1 MLRRQNGRA
10 VKTKIIWVAVI
21 LVAGAGLYLAI
32 NGRRKPEE
40 KYRTAVIDQG
50 DITQT
55 VAATGALSAVTTV
68 QVGSQVS
75 GIIAKL
81 YADFNSKVKKGDLL
95 AELDETPFKEKIA
108 QNSAGLE
115 KARVEMRNAE
125 ISLRRQKALQQQGLA
140 PQADIDQAQANY
152 DAGRAS
158 VAQAQATLN
167 QAQTDLRNSKIKAPI
182 DGVVVSRAYDVG
194 QTVAASFQA
203 PTLFTI
209 AQDLTKM
216 QVAADTSESDIG
228 QIKIGEPVRF
238 NVDAYPDR
246 PFRGKV
252 AQVRLNATVNQ
263 NVVTY
268 PVIVEVNNED
278 LLLKPTM
285 TANVTIDVNAAR
297 NVLRAPNAALRFRP
311 ELKDG
316 EKPAAPAGDRSGR
329 GSAGASAGRESA
341 SAPPREGGQVPP
353 ATPPAESGASGGV
366 GFSPRAGAD
375 RGPGA
380 RGGGE
385 SGGVGR
391 WQRGAAGPGRAG
403 DSGGGRGGGRTRV
416 ATLYV
421 PGPGKSEPK
430 AVEVRTGI
438 TDGRYTQ
445 IVSGELKAGDPVIV
459 GLATTKGSAVNSP
472 LGAPRGPGGPPGGGR
487 RGF

>member
-1 MLRRQNGRA
+1 M
-10 VKTKIIWVAVI
+10 KTKIIWITVIVVAAV
-21 LVAGAGLYLAI
+21 GLYLAI

-40 KYRTAVIDQG
+40 KYRTAAIDQG

-81 YADFNSKVKKGDLL
+81 YADFNSQVKKGDLL

-108 QNSAGLE
+108 QNVAALE

-125 ISLRRQKALQQQGLA
+125 ISLRRQKALSQQGLA

-152 DAGRAS
+152 DAARAS

-167 QAQTDLRNSKIKAPI
+167 QAQTDLRNSRIKAPI
-182 DGVVVSRAYDVG
+182 DGVVVSRQYDVG

-216 QVAADTSESDIG
+216 QVSADISESDIG
-228 QIKIGEPVRF
+228 QIKVGEPVRF

-246 PFRGKV
+246 NFRGKV
-252 AQVRLNATVNQ
+252 SQVRLNATVNQ

-285 TANVTIDVNAAR
+285 TANVTVDVASAK
-297 NVLRAPNAALRFRP
+297 NVLRVPNAALRFRP
-311 ELKDG
+311 EVKEG
-316 EKPAAPAGDRSGR
+316 SEKPAAAADRSGGSPAGQTGSAAAGLPPAGGEGTAASAGAAGGQAGAGTTTGQGRAGSGR
-329 GSAGASAGRESA
+329 GS
-341 SAPPREGGQVPP
+341 
-353 ATPPAESGASGGV
+353 
-366 GFSPRAGAD
+366 
-375 RGPGA
+375 
-380 RGGGE
+380 
-385 SGGVGR
+385 
-391 WQRGAAGPGRAG
+391 
-403 DSGGGRGGGRTRV
+403 GGRGGAEGSVAAAGGSGAWAGQGRGGRAGARARSSTV
-416 ATLYV
+416 YMPA
-421 PGPGKSEPK
+421 GPNGEPR
-430 AVEVRTGI
+430 AAEIRTGI
-438 TDGRYTQ
+438 TDGRFTQ
-445 IVSGELKAGDPVIV
+445 IVSGDVKAADLVIV
-459 GLATTKGSAVNSP
+459 GLATTKASATGNSP
-472 LGAPRGPGGPPGGGR
+472 LAAPRAPGGPGGGR